1 MLRYERER
9 IRSTCIALE
18 DNDER
23 NKLLSDIYIV
33 TFYVKKNETKDFST
47 DTYMYVKV
55 LRKAAM
61 LSTK

>member
-1 MLRYERER
+1 MLRNERER

-33 TFYVKKNETKDFST
+33 TFYVKKNKTKDFST

-55 LRKAAM
+55 L
-61 LSTK
+61 